1 MAKINFNAQNSS
13 WTDSMK
19 VFAQETIEK
28 GMSRAALENMTYTIK
43 LSIVD
48 KKTKLIKVE
57 LSGAGFRAQCT
68 NKDFYS
74 AIR

>member
-28 GMSRAALENMTYTIK
+28 GMRSLLKYTTQAGVLQVNFRQISTILGK
-43 LSIVD
+43 KVRCSITPD
-48 KKTKLIKVE
+48 FVE
-57 LSGAGFRAQCT
+57 FLGF
-68 NKDFYS
+68 
-74 AIR
+74 IL